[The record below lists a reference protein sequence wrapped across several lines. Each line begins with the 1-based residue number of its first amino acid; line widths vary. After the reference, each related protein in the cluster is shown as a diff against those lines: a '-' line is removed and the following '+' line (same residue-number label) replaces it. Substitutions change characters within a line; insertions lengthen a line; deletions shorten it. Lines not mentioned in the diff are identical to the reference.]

1 MSLDPVLLAVIA
13 NRMDSIV
20 REMENTLLRSGR
32 SAVLNQ
38 ARDFSCALVTG
49 DARLLASAE
58 GLPVHVIGM
67 EFLAQAVT
75 DLHDDISDGDA
86 FLHNDPYLGN
96 THPADHVILVP
107 IIWEGVH
114 LFTAAAKAHQADCGN
129 SQPTTYMPYARDVYE
144 EGSLI
149 FPAVRV
155 QRDFK
160 DIDDIIRMCRR
171 RIRVPEQWYGDYL
184 AMLGAARIGEARLK
198 ELCAK
203 YGRETLS
210 AFVEEWF
217 DYSEN
222 RIAHVISNMRK
233 GVIVGSGCHDPFGP
247 APDGIP
253 INVTVTVDPDAGM
266 IEIDLTDNI
275 DCLPAGLNESRTCA
289 MNNCMTGVFNSIDP
303 DIPHNAGTFR
313 RVQVKLRENCVV
325 GIPTFPHSCSVAT
338 TNVGERLVVTTQR
351 SIADAWPGYG
361 LAEGA
366 CGIGPGFA
374 VVSGTDYRK
383 GDDAYVNQKFLGSQG
398 GPAGPDIDGWV
409 TYGNAVTNGLMF
421 RDSVEIDELKYP
433 IRVREIR
440 IRQDS
445 EGAGRR
451 RGAPGAIVAYGP
463 KRDTMTAAYVTDGH
477 FHPPRGTQGGGDGA
491 SSEPYKLLVD
501 GTRGAAAADLP
512 GGHPA
517 RRDARP
523 SPLGRWRLRRP
534 ARARARAGAR
544 RRALRLHLPRARE
557 RRLRGRVRR
566 RPRRRLPRARRGRDR
581 ATARRGAMT
590 TFPGNRLDG
599 KVAIVTG
606 ASSGIGAAIAEAMAQ
621 AGANVVLVGRD
632 ADRLARAS
640 PLCARGAARRSSPTS
655 PPTTRRSASCR
666 ARWTRS
672 AASTDRAL
680 GRHLRAQAVP
690 RVPRRVARRA
700 VARQRARALRDHARG
715 AGAPARGL
723 LGDLHLLDRRARSA
737 SRTRPPTAR
746 RRARSSMLV
755 KSLADG
761 VRPARRA
768 CQRDRPGQHPL
779 ADERGVLPVARVRA
793 RDDRGAPRPAASAS
807 SRTSPRPSSSWPR
820 RPPATSTAS
829 RCSWTAA
836 GRLEDGVR
844 LAVPA
849 WFPREAVQASAR
861 VNVTCV
867 TPLGEEVASTS

>member
-49 DARLLASAE
+49 DSRLLASAE

-107 IIWEGVH
+107 VIWEGIH

-155 QRDFK
+155 QRDYK

-198 ELCAK
+198 ELCFK

-222 RIAHVISNMRK
+222 RIAHVIAGMRK
-233 GVIVGSGCHDPFGP
+233 GVIVGSGRHDPFGP
-247 APDGIP
+247 APEGIP

-383 GDDAYVNQKFLGSQG
+383 GNDAYVNQKFLGSQG

-421 RDSVEIDELKYP
+421 RDSIEIDELKYP

-491 SSEPYKLLVD
+491 SSEPYKLLAD
-501 GTRGAAAADLP
+501 GSEQPLRPISQEDIQPGEMLGHRLSGGGGYGDPHARESERVRADVLA
-512 GGHPA
+512 GFI
-517 RRDARP
+517 
-523 SPLGRWRLRRP
+523 SL
-534 ARARARAGAR
+534 ARARDVYGVAFSGRAG
-544 RRALRLHLPRARE
+544 
-557 RRLRGRVRR
+557 RRLANRG
-566 RPRRRLPRARRGRDR
+566 RGRDGS
-581 ATARRGAMT
+581 AARSLAMT
-590 TFPGNRLDG
+590 TFPDYRLDG
-599 KVAIVTG
+599 RVAIVTG
-606 ASSGIGAAIAEAMAQ
+606 ASSGIGAAIAEAMSQ
-621 AGANVVLVGRD
+621 AGASVVLVGRD
-632 ADRLARAS
+632 AARLERTAAACGGRARDRRRGRDRRRRPGAHRAGSARGLRQDRQHRALCRHLPAHAVPGLARR
-640 PLCARGAARRSSPTS
+640 LT
-655 PPTTRRSASCR
+655 
-666 ARWTRS
+666 
-672 AASTDRAL
+672 
-680 GRHLRAQAVP
+680 
-690 RVPRRVARRA
+690 RRA
-700 VARQRARALRDHARG
+700 VARQRARSLRDHARG
-715 AGAPARGL
+715 AGAPAAGL
-723 LGDLHLLDRRARSA
+723 LGDLHLLDRGQDGLPQLGGVLRDQGRDRA
-737 SRTRPPTAR
+737 AR
-746 RRARSSMLV
+746 EVALLRAGAAWHPR
-755 KSLADG
+755 
-761 VRPARRA
+761 
-768 CQRDRPGQHPL
+768 QRDRTRQHPHP
-779 ADERGVLPVARVRA
+779 DERGAPQVGRVRA
-793 RDDRGAPRPAASAS
+793 LDDRGHPGR
-807 SRTSPRPSSSWPR
+807 PR
-820 RPPATSTAS
+820 R
-829 RCSWTAA
+829 RRRGHRA
-836 GRLEDGVR
+836 GRR
-844 LAVPA
+844 L
-849 WFPREAVQASAR
+849 PRV
-861 VNVTCV
+861 
-867 TPLGEEVASTS
+867 